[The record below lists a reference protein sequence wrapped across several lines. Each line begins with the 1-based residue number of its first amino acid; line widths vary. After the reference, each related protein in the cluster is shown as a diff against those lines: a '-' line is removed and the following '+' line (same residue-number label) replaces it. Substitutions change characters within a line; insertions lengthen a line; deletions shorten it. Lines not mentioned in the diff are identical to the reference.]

1 MKANSLSSAKN
12 LQDLITKAIAGLKKL
27 TFTDNFEAFK
37 AQDIEIA
44 PGQTVSIRNELT
56 FIPSQYIIT
65 SQEGNGLVTKAKLE
79 IVNTPGGTNNTTQE
93 WNLDYLYLKNNGSE
107 TNEESE
113 TVKITVIF
121 MR

>member
-12 LQDLITKAIAGLKKL
+12 LQDLITKAIQALKKL

-44 PGQTVSIRNELT
+44 PGQIVSIRNELT

-93 WNLDYLYLKNNGSE
+93 WNLNYLYLKNNGLD
-107 TNEESE
+107 E